1 LRFPAIFHA
10 AGNKLFTTFSQV
22 LRMQKIHVVQGEYHV
37 TGKPDICLSTILGSC
52 VAACVRDVDVG
63 VGGMNHFLLPGDAS
77 TDGLRYGVQSM
88 ELLINALLRAGA
100 RRDRLEAKLFGG
112 ARIVAGLSDIGA
124 QNVKFA
130 QRFLADEGIAY
141 AGGSLGGTQAR
152 RIQYWPYD
160 GRVRQTLIGE
170 GESRVVEAERRRPM
184 PAPELASGALEL
196 F

>member
-1 LRFPAIFHA
+1 
-10 AGNKLFTTFSQV
+10 
-22 LRMQKIHVVQGEYHV
+22 MQKINVVQGEYHV
-37 TGKPDICLSTILGSC
+37 TAKPDICLSTILGSC
-52 VAACVRDVDVG
+52 VAACVRDVDIG
-63 VGGMNHFLLPGDAS
+63 VGGMNHFLLPGDSS

-141 AGGSLGGTQAR
+141 VGGSLGGTQAR

-160 GRVRQTLIGE
+160 GRARQTFIGE
-170 GESRVVEAERRRPM
+170 SAAHVVEAERRRPL
-184 PAPELASGALEL
+184 PVAEPSSGALEL

>member
-1 LRFPAIFHA
+1 
-10 AGNKLFTTFSQV
+10 
-22 LRMQKIHVVQGEYHV
+22 
-37 TGKPDICLSTILGSC
+37 
-52 VAACVRDVDVG
+52 VAACVRDVDAG
-63 VGGMNHFLLPGDAS
+63 IGGMNHFLLPGDAS

-130 QRFLADEGIAY
+130 QRFLADEGIPY
-141 AGGSLGGTQAR
+141 AGGSLGGT
-152 RIQYWPYD
+152 
-160 GRVRQTLIGE
+160 GRARQTFIGE
-170 GESRVVEAERRRPM
+170 GESGVVEAERRRPM
-184 PAPELASGALEL
+184 PVVEPASGALEL